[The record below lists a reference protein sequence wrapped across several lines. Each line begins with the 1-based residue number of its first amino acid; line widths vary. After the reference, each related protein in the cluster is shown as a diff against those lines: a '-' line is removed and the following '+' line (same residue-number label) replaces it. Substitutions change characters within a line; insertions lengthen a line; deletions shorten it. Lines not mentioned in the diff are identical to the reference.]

1 MYQRNN
7 YNRGGFGKKKFCYF
21 CRKKIEE
28 IDYKDT
34 ASLKRHLGIW
44 SKIRPAKDTGTCS
57 KHQRL
62 ITQAVKRAR
71 FLALIP
77 YVSR

>member
-1 MYQRNN
+1 MNN
-7 YNRGGFGKKKFCYF
+7 FSFGRRKVCYF

-34 ASLKRHLGIW
+34 NTLKRYLGIW
-44 SKIRPAKDTGTCS
+44 SKMKSAKDTGNCS
-57 KHQRL
+57 KHQRRL
-62 ITQAVKRAR
+62 TQAMKRAR

-77 YVSR
+77 YSTR